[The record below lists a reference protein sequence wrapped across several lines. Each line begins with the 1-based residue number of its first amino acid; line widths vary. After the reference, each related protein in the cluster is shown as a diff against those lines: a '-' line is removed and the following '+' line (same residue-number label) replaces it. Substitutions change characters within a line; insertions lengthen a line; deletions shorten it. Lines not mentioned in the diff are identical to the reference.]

1 MNSLAP
7 ILRFVMTAQGWPCP
21 DALDGLARRLPPVP
35 TAGLELPLAG
45 AGRMDLQQR
54 VRGADE
60 HRRLARWLARQQD
73 LSAPWQRL
81 RDALG
86 TVGSLAEEVWLE
98 LDAATDDPPLSVFA
112 RLKPASQTAATGTV
126 DRVLDAFRMPL
137 SVLQRAALDL
147 CLGACTGAVHFSH
160 LGLMLGRPGAP
171 LRLIIDGVPP
181 EDIAMFLTGIGWP
194 GEQDRAVEWCDRLF
208 VHADRIRL
216 ALTLGDGLSADL
228 GLECF
233 VGEPAVADPR
243 WRCLLDR
250 LVDLGLC
257 EAEQRTRLLAWPAVL
272 TPVSTPDWPDALLID
287 ALLRDPQDVRWLQ
300 CRLSHVK
307 VTLPHADTP
316 SAKGY
321 VGFLEEQD
329 DAPARAEPPPR
340 IAPRNLAGAIDAA
353 VAFLLAARTQA
364 GWWLDYDGFT
374 EGSADEWVTA
384 YVAHALHACTRPGA
398 AQAAGRAWHLLARR
412 ARVGWGWNALQ
423 PADADSTVWGLRL
436 AAGLGHME
444 SPAAREAMAVLR
456 GHLTATGGIS
466 TYRHEAH
473 RDMADGIEINPGWHE
488 AHACVTAAAA
498 HLAGLGTGPLDFLRQ
513 AQRSDGTW
521 RGYWWASDTYTTA
534 LAAEALAGEAGD
546 WPLVVRAVSAARA
559 AMDASGRAPLTPFE
573 TALTLRTL
581 LLAADDG
588 PAAVQDARD
597 RLLATQLAD
606 GSWSASAALS
616 IPNHKGEIVPALDN
630 RRCLTTATVLAAL
643 VSLESKAC
651 SPR

>member
-1 MNSLAP
+1 M
-7 ILRFVMTAQGWPCP
+7 
-21 DALDGLARRLPPVP
+21 
-35 TAGLELPLAG
+35 
-45 AGRMDLQQR
+45 
-54 VRGADE
+54 
-60 HRRLARWLARQQD
+60 
-73 LSAPWQRL
+73 
-81 RDALG
+81 
-86 TVGSLAEEVWLE
+86 
-98 LDAATDDPPLSVFA
+98 
-112 RLKPASQTAATGTV
+112 
-126 DRVLDAFRMPL
+126 
-137 SVLQRAALDL
+137 
-147 CLGACTGAVHFSH
+147 
-160 LGLMLGRPGAP
+160 
-171 LRLIIDGVPP
+171 
-181 EDIAMFLTGIGWP
+181 
-194 GEQDRAVEWCDRLF
+194 
-208 VHADRIRL
+208 
-216 ALTLGDGLSADL
+216 
-228 GLECF
+228 
-233 VGEPAVADPR
+233 
-243 WRCLLDR
+243 
-250 LVDLGLC
+250 
-257 EAEQRTRLLAWPAVL
+257 
-272 TPVSTPDWPDALLID
+272 
-287 ALLRDPQDVRWLQ
+287 
-300 CRLSHVK
+300 
-307 VTLPHADTP
+307 
-316 SAKGY
+316 
-321 VGFLEEQD
+321 
-329 DAPARAEPPPR
+329 
-340 IAPRNLAGAIDAA
+340 
-353 VAFLLAARTQA
+353 
-364 GWWLDYDGFT
+364 
-374 EGSADEWVTA
+374 TA

-643 VSLESKAC
+643 VSLESKGSGAALPPQRAQRPVC
-651 SPR
+651 TKRGLQIRGVEGESLRVRHRAKVIQIQLILTSQQRGAHRSVPPHGRKKHQRLLNTHDCTVGKSNAGVKQMCNGDPVGSRRASAHRPADFKRTKVAVRDRLGQAVAAGRRSTPAPVGQYGLFPFGRSAANSWGADVGA